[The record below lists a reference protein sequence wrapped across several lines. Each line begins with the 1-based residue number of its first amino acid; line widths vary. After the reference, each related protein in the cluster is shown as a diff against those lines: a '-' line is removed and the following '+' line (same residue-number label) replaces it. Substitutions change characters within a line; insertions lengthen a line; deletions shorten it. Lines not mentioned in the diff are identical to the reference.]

1 MILAAV
7 MLPYIGFSLG
17 FVVAYLLKRGYSRS
31 ITIAIETGIQSAG
44 IAITTLT
51 LSLPQP
57 DSDIAIAG
65 PILTTMVSLKKKK
78 FEQTMRI
85 FIFIFSL
92 LQFHFGLLKFVL
104 LFTSAAKTRVVALSK
119 KQRLKT
125 NVMKLKLAVKKIAKA
140 IPILKL

>member
-65 PILTTMVSLKKKK
+65 PILTTMVSLKKKEIRTNYAN
-78 FEQTMRI
+78 FY
-85 FIFIFSL
+85 
-92 LQFHFGLLKFVL
+92 FHF
-104 LFTSAAKTRVVALSK
+104 
-119 KQRLKT
+119 
-125 NVMKLKLAVKKIAKA
+125 
-140 IPILKL
+140 

>member
-65 PILTTMVSLKKKK
+65 PILTTMVSLKKK
-78 FEQTMRI
+78 RN
-85 FIFIFSL
+85 
-92 LQFHFGLLKFVL
+92 
-104 LFTSAAKTRVVALSK
+104 SK
-119 KQRLKT
+119 KLCEFLFSFLVYSSST
-125 NVMKLKLAVKKIAKA
+125 LDC
-140 IPILKL
+140 